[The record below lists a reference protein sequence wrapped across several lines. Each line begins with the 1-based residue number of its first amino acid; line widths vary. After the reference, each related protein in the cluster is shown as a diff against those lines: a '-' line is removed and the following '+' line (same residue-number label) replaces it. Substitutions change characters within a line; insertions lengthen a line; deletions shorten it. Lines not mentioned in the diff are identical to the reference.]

1 MSLIQDAWSAA
12 VGRAHRADEAAPG
25 TGGTA
30 GNAALSAW
38 TGLLLLVLFAA
49 EGITVL
55 SVNSMMTWHVVV
67 GALIVPP
74 LLLKIGSTG
83 WRMISYYAR
92 RAAYVRSGPPPML
105 LRLLGPL
112 VVITS
117 VVLLGSGVVLILI
130 GQSRSRDALLTFA
143 GFRVD
148 WIFIHQV
155 SFFAWFAV
163 MALHVIGRFVPALQI
178 ASDRMRRPRA
188 VPGITSRLIAVAAAA
203 ALGVVLAF
211 VLVSAEGSWQA
222 DLRHDFEG
230 HHRAGAN
237 GQIGMITQVRAEGPA
252 VRTLPR

>member
-12 VGRAHRADEAAPG
+12 SGRAHRADEAAPG

-55 SVNSMMTWHVVV
+55 SVNSMMTWHVIL

-83 WRMISYYAR
+83 WRMISYYTR
-92 RAAYVRSGPPPML
+92 RAAYLRSGPPPML

-130 GQSRSRDALLTFA
+130 GQTRSRDVLFTLATF
-143 GFRVD
+143 RID
-148 WIFIHQV
+148 WISIHQA

-163 MALHVIGRFVPALQI
+163 MTLHVIGRFVPALQI

-188 VPGITSRLIAVAAAA
+188 VPGITSRMTAVAASA
-203 ALGVVLAF
+203 ALGVVLAL
-211 VLVSAEGSWQA
+211 VLVKAEGSWQTG
-222 DLRHDFEG
+222 LRHDFEG

-237 GQIGMITQVRAEGPA
+237 GQLSMSAQVRAEGPA
-252 VRTLPR
+252 VRTLLR